1 MGKTNEANGD
11 DTTSQDGPVAQRT
24 ADKTANSNLLT
35 DIALDLDASEKTV
48 NTVREGLAGNSER
61 KRKH

>member
-11 DTTSQDGPVAQRT
+11 DTTSLDGPVAKFT